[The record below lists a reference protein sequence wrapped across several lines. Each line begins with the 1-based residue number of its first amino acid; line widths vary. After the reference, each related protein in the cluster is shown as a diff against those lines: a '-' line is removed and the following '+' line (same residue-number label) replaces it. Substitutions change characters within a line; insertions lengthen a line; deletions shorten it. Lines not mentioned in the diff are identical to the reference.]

1 MTVIKKKYD
10 RDNWPVKNIGMILKP
25 DNSSNQQSYSSLT
38 RMNYNNDQKD
48 KIFWKTQCWHLHP
61 RGNQQLPN

>member
-10 RDNWPVKNIGMILKP
+10 HDNWPVKNVGMILKP

-38 RMNYNNDQKD
+38 HMNYNNDQKD
-48 KIFWKTQCWHLHP
+48 KIF
-61 RGNQQLPN
+61 

>member
-10 RDNWPVKNIGMILKP
+10 RDNWPVKNVGMILEP

-48 KIFWKTQCWHLHP
+48 KIF
-61 RGNQQLPN
+61 